1 MSFSGTYVTVKNIM
15 ICMGKTVYLGAK
27 NTTGFSSTVSEL
39 KLTGIAKNRRRN
51 DIGGKDGKSQFIE
64 NKL

>member
-1 MSFSGTYVTVKNIM
+1 
-15 ICMGKTVYLGAK
+15 MGKMVYLGAK